1 MEIINYLKHILQ
13 SKEIRVLIENF
24 FSLSALQVV
33 GYVLPLITLPYLVR
47 VLGVEKYGLVAFAT
61 SFAAYFLILTDYG
74 FNLSANREIS
84 INRNDKQQVS
94 QIFSAVMIIKALLL
108 LVSFTLL
115 ITIVLS
121 FDKFTSNWQVYI
133 FAFGMVVGNVL
144 FPVWFFQGMEKMKY
158 STSLNIIAQVIFTI
172 AIFIFI
178 RGEVDFL
185 YVPIINSFGFI
196 VAGILSLLL
205 IFRNFEVKFVIPE
218 SDYLW
223 ETFKDSTQ
231 FFLSRASVS
240 IFTSSN
246 IFFLGLFT
254 NNIFVGYYSA
264 AEKLFGAAQGI
275 YTPLTQTLYPFMSHK
290 KNKAF
295 FKKIFKLSVSINVI
309 FCIVLFVMSGFIINL
324 LFGSNFQE
332 SANVLKIFSIALL
345 IVTPAQ
351 LLGYPY
357 LAALGYPKYAN
368 VSVVLGSVFHLIML
382 LILVMTLDLNI
393 YSVASLVCITNFI
406 VLLIR
411 LYGVNKHKLWW

>member
-1 MEIINYLKHILQ
+1 MDIINYLKHIFQ

-33 GYVLPLITLPYLVR
+33 AYVLPLITLPYLVR
-47 VLGVEKYGLVAFAT
+47 VLGVEKYGLVAFST

-84 INRNDKQQVS
+84 INRDDKQQVS
-94 QIFSAVMIIKALLL
+94 KIFSSVMIIKALLL
-108 LVSFTLL
+108 LISFSLL

-121 FDKFTSNWQVYI
+121 FDKFTSNWQIYV
-133 FAFGMVVGNVL
+133 FAFGIVVGNVL

-158 STSLNIIAQVIFTI
+158 STALNIIAQVIFTI

-178 RGEVDFL
+178 RGETDFV
-185 YVPIINSFGFI
+185 YVPLINSLGFI
-196 VAGILSLLL
+196 VAGLLSLFL
-205 IFRNFEVKFVIPE
+205 IFRDFKVKFVIPE
-218 SDYLW
+218 TNFLW

-246 IFFLGLFT
+246 VFFLGLFT
-254 NNIFVGYYSA
+254 NNVLVGYYSA
-264 AEKLFGAAQGI
+264 AEKLFGAAQGL
-275 YTPLTQTLYPFMSHK
+275 YTPLIQTLYPFMSHK

-309 FCIVLFVMSGFIINL
+309 FCIVLFIMSGFIINL
-324 LFGSNFQE
+324 LFGNNFQE

-368 VSVVLGSVFHLIML
+368 VSVILGSVFHLIML
-382 LILVMTLDLNI
+382 IILVVTVYLNI
-393 YSVASLVCITNFI
+393 YSVAILVCITNLI

-411 LYGVNKHKLWW
+411 IYGINKHKLWW